1 MVQKREMAPV
11 DPRAPAHADLQWME
25 LLAYAHGCCL
35 DHSEDAV
42 DKAAPDLEAPLAGDA
57 GVVH

>member
-11 DPRAPAHADLQWME
+11 DPGAPAGADLQWME

-35 DHSEDAV
+35 NRSEEAAAE
-42 DKAAPDLEAPLAGDA
+42 AAPDLEAPLAGDGA
-57 GVVH
+57 VLH

>member
-1 MVQKREMAPV
+1 MVQKRELAPV
-11 DPRAPAHADLQWME
+11 DPGATAGADLQWME

-42 DKAAPDLEAPLAGDA
+42 AKAAPDLEGPSSGDGA
-57 GVVH
+57 VLH

>member
-1 MVQKREMAPV
+1 MVQKRDMAPV
-11 DPRAPAHADLQWME
+11 DPGAPAHADLQWME

-42 DKAAPDLEAPLAGDA
+42 VKAEPDPEAPLAADGA
-57 GVVH
+57 ILH